1 MNGKV
6 CVLGSFNVD
15 IVARVPRF
23 PRGGE
28 TLVGDSSF
36 IGPGGKGAN
45 QALAAARAGGRVH
58 YIGKCGNDEFATF
71 AHNHLESCGFASFTL
86 YRSDEQATGRAVI
99 YVSGEN
105 AENMIAI
112 YPGANIALT
121 EDEIDAVRDEI
132 RDADVLL
139 LQLETNLPALAQAMA
154 LAQGGGTQVICNPA
168 PCNPALRESM
178 AFITIIT
185 PNESEAS
192 LLSGL
197 PVENLSDAEKAA
209 LAIAAMGPRT
219 VIITL
224 GSRGLL
230 LFDRGG
236 FTHVPAFPARPVDT
250 TGAGDAFNGAFAA
263 ALAEGQNLLQ
273 ACEYA
278 AAFASLAVER
288 AGASNLPNR
297 EEALVRLRH
306 GPQRPA

>member
-58 YIGKCGNDEFATF
+58 YIGKCGNDEFAEFTLR
-71 AHNHLESCGFASFTL
+71 HLESYGFTSFTL
-86 YRSDEQATGRAVI
+86 YRSDECATGRAVI
-99 YVSGEN
+99 YVSAEN

-112 YPGANIALT
+112 YPGANIT
-121 EDEIDAVRDEI
+121 FTSEEIDASGNEI
-132 RDADVLL
+132 RSADILL
-139 LQLETNLPALAQAMA
+139 VQLETNFPALIQAMG
-154 LAQGGGTQVICNPA
+154 LAQNVGTRVICNPA
-168 PCNPALRESM
+168 PCHPGIMECM
-178 AFITIIT
+178 PYIDIIT

-197 PVENLSDAEKAA
+197 PMESLEDAEKTA
-209 LAIAAMGPRT
+209 LTIAAMGPHT

-224 GSRGLL
+224 GSQGLL
-230 LFDRGG
+230 LLDRGS
-236 FTHVPAFPARPVDT
+236 FTHIPAFPARPVDT

-263 ALAEGQNLLQ
+263 ALAEGQNLVQ
-273 ACEYA
+273 ACKYA
-278 AAFASLAVER
+278 SAFASLAVER
-288 AGASNLPNR
+288 TGVANMPNR
-297 EEALVRLRH
+297 EEALTRLH
-306 GPQRPA
+306 QV